1 MTDPATPVP
10 EMPETP
16 EPHDGARPEGRA
28 PEAHAPEAMRA
39 TITLLQRRG
48 IEAEVL
54 IPLIRRMEQEIGRD
68 RAHRI
73 ARDTIEEIARE
84 QGHAVAE
91 ALQRRD
97 LEGFHQV
104 KDTWSGAGGD
114 LEIQTLREDG
124 EALEFNVTGC
134 RFAEMYRRMGA
145 ADLGFILSCSR
156 DFALSEGYSDALHL
170 ERRQTIMQ
178 GAPFC
183 DFRYRLAAANHATE
197 AAAPPAAEATEAT
210 RPATD
215 APTGSTDAGSLEEK
229 AARVGGALGRI
240 ARNLAARAKPEVE
253 RRAKQARA
261 AAEAARP
268 HVERA
273 AQQARD
279 YAKAHDE
286 QIMRAAET
294 GARLAADRVI
304 PPALRPIVNA
314 AEQELRRR
322 EEPPAPREDG
332 AVGDHADRPS
342 NQPGESP
349 PPPRS

>member
-1 MTDPATPVP
+1 MTNPGTHPIDD
-10 EMPETP
+10 E
-16 EPHDGARPEGRA
+16 RPEG
-28 PEAHAPEAMRA
+28 HAPEAVRA

-54 IPLIRRMEQEIGRD
+54 IPLIRRLEQEIGTE

-73 ARDTIEEIARE
+73 ARETIESIARE

-97 LEGFHQV
+97 LEGFHHV

-114 LEIQTLREDG
+114 LQIDTLREDA

-134 RFAEMYRRMGA
+134 RFAEMYQRMGA

-156 DFALSEGYSDALHL
+156 DFALSEGYSEALHL

-183 DFRYRLAAANHATE
+183 DFRYRLADRAGRPERTADAVPVEVE
-197 AAAPPAAEATEAT
+197 AVPVPPAAPE
-210 RPATD
+210 P
-215 APTGSTDAGSLEEK
+215 PTLEER
-229 AARVGGALGRI
+229 AARMGGALGRV
-240 ARNLAARAKPEVE
+240 ARRLAERAKPEAE
-253 RRAKQARA
+253 RRAQQMRA

-273 AQQARD
+273 TQQARD
-279 YAKAHDE
+279 FVEAHDDE
-286 QIMRAAET
+286 IRRAAEA
-294 GARLAADRVI
+294 GARIAAERAV
-304 PPALRPIVNA
+304 PPVLRPIVNA
-314 AEQELRRR
+314 AEQELRRTDGAPP
-322 EEPPAPREDG
+322 EPHEPREPK
-332 AVGDHADRPS
+332 DRT
-342 NQPGESP
+342 
-349 PPPRS
+349 

>member
-1 MTDPATPVP
+1 MT
-10 EMPETP
+10 EPETTGP
-16 EPHDGARPEGRA
+16 GAQDEERPEGHT
-28 PEAHAPEAMRA
+28 PEAVRA

-54 IPLIRRMEQEIGRD
+54 IPLIRRMEQEIGRE
-68 RAHRI
+68 RAHAI
-73 ARDTIEEIARE
+73 ARTTIEEIARD

-97 LEGFHQV
+97 LEGFHYV

-114 LEIQTLREDG
+114 LQIETLREDA

-145 ADLGFILSCSR
+145 EDLGFILSCSR

-183 DFRYRLAAANHATE
+183 DFRYRLAENR
-197 AAAPPAAEATEAT
+197 PAASAAGMPDAAEKAGAT
-210 RPATD
+210 PA
-215 APTGSTDAGSLEEK
+215 AGSEDGESGTERFEQQ

-240 ARNLAARAKPEVE
+240 ARNLADRAKPEAE
-253 RRAKQARA
+253 RRARQARA

-279 YAKAHDE
+279 YVQTHDE
-286 QIMRAAET
+286 QIKHAAEA
-294 GARLAADRVI
+294 GARMAADRVI

-314 AEQELRRR
+314 AEQELRRH
-322 EEPPAPREDG
+322 EDAPPANAPRGQEPGEAPPDG
-332 AVGDHADRPS
+332 ASPL
-342 NQPGESP
+342 SP
-349 PPPRS
+349 PSSTPSTPPDAHP